1 MYGIGG
7 NLIAEIQI
15 GIPSTNAIGENIN
28 TWTTIQTIKGWLDY
42 ITGETNRTNFSA
54 KIEESTHVF
63 VADYINLD
71 SRINAEKARMVINHK
86 IYEITLID
94 NPMELNAQLEIYL
107 KYVGG

>member
-1 MYGIGG
+1 MTGIGG

-15 GIPSTNAIGENIN
+15 SIPSKNAIGENIN
-28 TWTTIQTIKGWLDY
+28 TWNTIQSIKGWLDY
-42 ITGETNRTNFSA
+42 ITGETNRTNYSA

-63 VADYINLD
+63 VADYIKLD
-71 SRINAEKARMVINHK
+71 SRIAAEKVRMVINHK
-86 IYEITLID
+86 TYDVTLID

>member
-15 GIPSTNAIGENIN
+15 SIPSTNAIGENIN
-28 TWTTIQTIKGWLDY
+28 TWTKIQTIKGWLDY
-42 ITGETNRTNFSA
+42 ITGETNRTNYSA

-63 VADYINLD
+63 VADYIKLD
-71 SRINAEKARMVINHK
+71 SRITAEKVRMVINHK
-86 IYEITLID
+86 IYDVTLID